1 MKKESIARLA
11 RLDRLAAAAAADNDD
26 DDANDAD
33 NDDDDDANDVDNDHA
48 PTFYVRE
55 IRKSENDS
63 GCCNNDFFLR
73 KWLP

>member
-11 RLDRLAAAAAADNDD
+11 RLDRLAAAADNDA
-26 DDANDAD
+26 DDANND
-33 NDDDDDANDVDNDHA
+33 DDDDDANDVDNDHA